1 MTMSPLRLCLLL
13 LSCHMLPFFTA
24 QASCVGRCGEPFS
37 RGQLCNCDDNCLA
50 HDECCKD
57 FEAVCTSKNSN
68 QFLPSILLPHQPSQ
82 KSPGD
87 GPILPS
93 SCMVV
98 CPDVLPP
105 AGFQAPAQSASGAN
119 SPGESPRSPRGSEAA
134 MTQDQAAQPG
144 MSGSGMPMSIPIQV
158 SFSLGTNSAGNAKPG
173 NLEDQSGQNAEL
185 CSDQPIDGLIAL
197 RNGSILVF
205 KGHHFW
211 VLDPKTRASGQ
222 TRGITDE
229 LGIPSPIDTA
239 FTRCNCEGKTYIIKG
254 DSYWRLANGVVEP
267 GYPRSLS
274 ADFGGLKGDITAVLP
289 VPATRKRPE
298 ALYFF
303 RKGNMVQKL
312 TYPPGSNTSCGK
324 KGKNPPSNGK
334 NSKGHIAEV
343 IVTGEINMKLSWKGF
358 PTPVTAAVSIPTPKK
373 PDGYDYFIF
382 SGPKFFSVKIGD
394 GPMMASPASSQQN
407 QIKDFLKCP

>member
-1 MTMSPLRLCLLL
+1 ITGMEKLLIKFDVVKQATW
-13 LSCHMLPFFTA
+13 P
-24 QASCVGRCGEPFS
+24 ASCVGRCGEPFS

-57 FEAVCTSKNSN
+57 FEAVCTSSKSCSGRCGEK
-68 QFLPSILLPHQPSQ
+68 FLRGRVCECDSDCSQ
-82 KSPGD
+82 HNT
-87 GPILPS
+87 
-93 SCMVV
+93 C
-98 CPDVLPP
+98 CPDYQARCGSGTEYKPKPGVLIQ
-105 AGFQAPAQSASGAN
+105 GTLRLRQVYS
-119 SPGESPRSPRGSEAA
+119 A

-312 TYPPGSNTSCGK
+312 TYPPGSTTSCGK
-324 KGKNPPSNGK
+324 KGKNPPSN
-334 NSKGHIAEV
+334 EV

-358 PTPVTAAVSIPTPKK
+358 PTPVTAAMSIPTPKK

-382 SGPKFFSVKIGD
+382 SGPKVFSVKISD
-394 GPMMASPASSQQN
+394 GPMIASPASSQQN